1 MNVQPCLG
9 RSTRADPIRILLVS
23 PLPPPPGGI
32 QTWTEILLERGL
44 PPPFEVELVDTKVT
58 RRHQDVPPRL
68 NRQEVQRFLSIL
80 RQIRLSLRSN
90 RFSIMHLNC
99 SLTNTATPRNLL
111 STMIARCA
119 GVPYAMH
126 LHGTFDLPTGSS
138 VVSRLYRTA
147 YRTMFNG
154 AGSILALGVPSY
166 KAIRQLG
173 DFGYKTTPL
182 LPNFVDFRSIPV
194 MTPHAKGR
202 GAPMSVVFSGAL
214 TVGKGIHTVVKI
226 AERLADVRFQL
237 IGDGPPESRVALLQR
252 ISECGLDGR
261 VKVLG
266 PVTYGEVLARLTMSD
281 VFLFPSAFKFEAFP
295 FSVLE
300 AMAVGLPVV
309 ASPVGAI
316 PEMIDVPDGGYLFA
330 PDDVAG
336 YVGALSS
343 LRNSP
348 AMRRRMGQ
356 HNREKAMREY
366 DYDVVVDQLCGIY
379 RGVLAGRPGR
389 GDGNVRSDS

>member
-1 MNVQPCLG
+1 MNVQPSLG

-80 RQIRLSLRSN
+80 RQIRLSLRSS

-99 SLTNTATPRNLL
+99 SLTITATPRNLL

-126 LHGTFDLPTGSS
+126 LHGTFDPPTGSD
-138 VVSRLYRTA
+138 VVSWLYRKA
-147 YRTMFNG
+147 FRTMFNG
-154 AGSILALGVPSY
+154 AASILALGEPSY
-166 KAIRQLG
+166 NAVRQLG
-173 DFGYKTTPL
+173 DFGYKTTRL
-182 LPNFVDFRSIPV
+182 LPNFVNFRTTPERIPDT
-194 MTPHAKGR
+194 MGR
-202 GAPMSVVFSGAL
+202 DESMNVVFSGAL
-214 TVGKGIHTVVKI
+214 TVAKGVDTLVDM
-226 AERLADVRFQL
+226 AERLTDMHFRL
-237 IGDGPPESRVALLQR
+237 IGDGPPESRAALLR
-252 ISECGLDGR
+252 RVHERGLADR
-261 VKVLG
+261 VTVLG
-266 PVTYGEVLARLTMSD
+266 PLANREVVAMLAASD
-281 VFLFPSAFKFEAFP
+281 VFVFPSRGEGFP
-295 FSVLE
+295 NSVSE